1 MLLVIVGFVVGL
13 FLVKVVII
21 VGSQNPNF
29 LSLVKIGLMIAQI
42 LLLSIQKPNLKIQV
56 GKS

>member
-1 MLLVIVGFVVGL
+1 MLLVIAGFVVGL